1 MKNRITMI
9 IKKEYTMSCPVCG
22 DYVNLEECE
31 DNIGD
36 NEESLLNY
44 YEEELDGSINKDK
57 DTFKVTCPS
66 CEQKVIIDSIEYN

>member
-1 MKNRITMI
+1 
-9 IKKEYTMSCPVCG
+9 MSCPVCG
-22 DYVNLEECE
+22 DYVNLEEWE